1 MSALPL
7 MIIVLCVL
15 AIAYRYYSAFLAA
28 KVAMLDDTRITPA
41 HIHTDGHNYH
51 PTNKWVL
58 FGHHFAA
65 ISGAGPLIGPVLAAQ
80 FGYMPG
86 LIWLLIG
93 VCLAGA
99 VQDFLVLVASM
110 RHNGRSLAHIARDQ
124 IGPVSGGASIVAI
137 LFIIVVALAG
147 LGSAVV
153 KALGGEEFD
162 IPAKSRIVLPAD
174 GSLGEKYGHLEL
186 PANTTISVPLPV
198 KADAPPGPV
207 SYKSFP
213 LSIKEQ
219 VSFSDSKDADRVK
232 GAKPGEPI
240 VLESAGAKRLIAGSS
255 WGVFTIGASIPIALF
270 MGLWMYVLRKN
281 SPTKIIEAS
290 AIGVVLMLACV
301 QIGSYIPDS
310 PLGPVLNLSKNQVI
324 IAMAI
329 YGFVA
334 SILPVWLLLCPRD
347 YLSSYLKIGTITALV
362 LGVILIN
369 PPLKMPAF
377 DTSWG
382 DSGPNFKGSIFP
394 FLFITVMC
402 GAISGFHALVSSG
415 TTPKMVNKESDVRM
429 IGYGA
434 MLVEGL
440 VGIVAIIAA
449 CTLAPGDYYGIQ
461 IPLQNQAAYH
471 EKVMVIS
478 GGDLDHLT
486 VTEQRVGENLRG
498 RTGGAVTLAVGMS
511 SIFAGFSIFEKM
523 MSYWYHFAIM
533 FEALFILTTIDTG
546 TRIGRFLVQEA
557 LGKIHPSFGKMD
569 WWPGALIAT
578 AIIVGGWSYLLF
590 SGDIA
595 TIWPMFGIA
604 NQLLAI
610 VALCVVTTYI
620 VNLGRS
626 KYMLVT
632 LGPLCFCLTTTMTA
646 GYQMLVRFYMQAQG
660 TDNAAFRAKMNF
672 VITGIMLICVVV
684 VLCDSIR
691 VWLKA
696 RRGGSTPIATPM
708 PAAGN

>member
-1 MSALPL
+1 

-28 KVAMLDDTRITPA
+28 RVAVLDDTRTTPA

-80 FGYMPG
+80 FGYAPG

-124 IGPVSGGASIVAI
+124 IGPVSGTASIVAI

-162 IPAKSRIVLPAD
+162 IPAKSRITIPAE
-174 GSLGEKYGHLEL
+174 SELGTKHGHMLL
-186 PANTTISVPLPV
+186 PANTTVSVPLPV
-198 KADAPPGPV
+198 RPSAPDVPTGF
-207 SYKSFP
+207 KSFP
-213 LSIKEQ
+213 LSHPEE
-219 VSFSDSKDADRVK
+219 VVFSDAKDAERVK
-232 GAKPGEPI
+232 AAKPGEA
-240 VLESAGAKRLIAGSS
+240 VTLESAGAKRLIPGSS

-270 MGLWMYVLRKN
+270 MGFWMYVLRKN
-281 SPTKIIEAS
+281 SPTRILEAS
-290 AIGVVLMLACV
+290 AIGVILMLGCV
-301 QIGSYIPDS
+301 QLGAYVPGSA
-310 PLGPVLNLSKNQVI
+310 LGDVLNLSKNQVI
-324 IAMAI
+324 AAMAI

-362 LGVILIN
+362 LGVLIVN

-377 DTSWG
+377 ETAWADG
-382 DSGPNFKGSIFP
+382 NGPNFKGQIFP

-415 TTPKMVNKESDVRM
+415 TTPKMVNKESDVRV

-434 MLVEGL
+434 MLIEGL

-471 EKVMVIS
+471 EKMMGIS
-478 GGDLDHLT
+478 GGDIDHLT

-511 SIFAGFSIFEKM
+511 TIFAGFRVFEKM
-523 MSYWYHFAIM
+523 MDYWYHFAIM

-546 TRIGRFLVQEA
+546 TRIGRFLVQET
-557 LGKIHPSFGKMD
+557 LGKISPGLGRVD
-569 WWPGALIAT
+569 WWPGAIFATT
-578 AIIVGGWSYLLF
+578 AIVAGWAYLLW
-590 SGDIA
+590 SGDIS

-620 VNLGRS
+620 VNLGRA
-626 KYMLVT
+626 KYILVT

-646 GYQMLVRFYMQAQG
+646 GYQMMMRFYMQVQG
-660 TDNAAFRAKMNF
+660 GGTAGNRAILHMTL
-672 VITGIMLICVVV
+672 TGIMLACVVV
-684 VLCDSIR
+684 VLVDSIR
-691 VWLKA
+691 CWIKA
-696 RRGGSTPIATPM
+696 RNGGGKPIAPVA
-708 PAAGN
+708 PAAGQ